1 MLSILMFAVAAL
13 VGAVGQWLYKSGAD
27 AAGGAAGGVVRAYLW
42 NARLW
47 GGVVCYIA
55 VMVLFVAAFKRG
67 GSLAVLY
74 PVYASTFIWA
84 ALLGLWVYGT
94 PVRPVNVAGMGAL
107 VVGMW
112 LMGR

>member
-1 MLSILMFAVAAL
+1 MKTPLASIVMFAVAAL

-27 AAGGAAGGVVRAYLW
+27 AAGGAVRAYLW

-47 GGVVCYIA
+47 GGVICYIA

-67 GSLAVLY
+67 GAMAVLY

-94 PVRPVNVAGMGAL
+94 PIRPVNVAGMAAL